1 MNELER
7 ALAALGEELAL
18 PAAPDVSAAVLARI
32 AEPAPRRLPLRRRR
46 PLLLAFV
53 ALLVALGAAL
63 AVPAART
70 AILDFF
76 GLQGATVRRV
86 ETLPEA
92 SGERIR
98 LPLGTPVP
106 VRDGIVQAK
115 WAPFVVPEALGA
127 PDRAFYSPVPTGGK
141 ISLVY
146 EPGPGIP
153 RSEHTGVGLLVTEFR
168 GDLDPGYIDKLADAG
183 TAVEPLT
190 ILGSPALWLEGGP
203 HFVFFRTRGGTF
215 VEEPGRLAGNTL
227 LVEHGPLLVRIE
239 GEIDRARAVVIA
251 ESLRRP

>member
-7 ALAALGEELAL
+7 ALAALGDELAL

-32 AEPAPRRLPLRRRR
+32 AEPAARRLPGRRRR
-46 PLLLAFV
+46 PLVLAFV
-53 ALLVALGAAL
+53 ALIVALGAAL

-76 GLQGATVRRV
+76 GLQGASVRRV

-92 SGERIR
+92 TGERVR

-115 WAPFVVPEALGA
+115 WARLVVPTALGA
-127 PDRAFYSPVPTGGK
+127 PDAAFFSPVPTGGK
-141 ISLVY
+141 VSLVY

-168 GDLDPGYIDKLADAG
+168 GDFDPGYIDKLADTG
-183 TAVEPLT
+183 TTVEPLT
-190 ILGSPALWLEGGP
+190 IEGSPALWLEGGP
-203 HFVFFRTRGGTF
+203 HYVFFRARGGDF

-227 LVEHGPLLVRIE
+227 LVERGPLLVRIE
-239 GEIDRARAVVIA
+239 GEIDRERAVAIA
-251 ESLRRP
+251 ESLEAP